1 MNQNSTDVTHA
12 WQTYQKQLLSFVRG
26 KVNKHED
33 AEDILNDVFVSLIK
47 KADAQD
53 MPKHVAGWLYHVT
66 KNKIIDYYR
75 THKTFEA
82 LPEDL
87 VAESKSE
94 EQHSVGQLSHC
105 LTPMIKDLPD
115 IFQQVLMLS
124 EIEGKTNKV
133 VAEELG
139 LSLSAVKSRI
149 LRGRK
154 KLNQSILNCCTL
166 YRNKAGEVVD
176 YEQKINGYCH
186 QFKN

>member
-1 MNQNSTDVTHA
+1 MNQNSTDVTYA
-12 WQTYQKQLLSFVRG
+12 WQTYQKQLLSFVRA
-26 KVNKHED
+26 KVNKRED

-87 VAESKSE
+87 TAETEDSNSI
-94 EQHSVGQLSHC
+94 SQLSFC
-105 LTPMIKDLPD
+105 LLPMIKDLPATY
-115 IFQQVLMLS
+115 QQVLMLS
-124 EIEGKTNKV
+124 EIEGKTNQA
-133 VAEELG
+133 VADELG

-154 KLNQSILNCCTL
+154 KLNQSLINCCTL

-176 YEQKINGYCH
+176 HEHNKASSYRGCGS
-186 QFKN
+186 